1 MDAKISKDSRLKS
14 RLTRKDFHSL
24 KRMIGTQDALQE
36 DLSVA
41 VSNIKNLKYSF
52 LDIKL
57 LCKTIAGHKRRVMQN
72 ALKEAGYP
80 NFLNDEDLKF
90 KNLHAEIKREG
101 TKEQQEIFEYLIENS
116 IHTSYTQI
124 ESFSFIDTIKT
135 KIKW

>member
-14 RLTRKDFHSL
+14 RLTKKDFHSL
-24 KRMIGTQDALQE
+24 KNMIRSAED

-57 LCKTIAGHKRRVMQN
+57 LCKTIAGYKRRMMQN
-72 ALKEAGYP
+72 ALKEAGFP
-80 NFLNDEDLKF
+80 NFINDEDLKF

-101 TKEQQEIFEYLIENS
+101 TKEQQEIFEYMIENS
-116 IHTSYTQI
+116 ISQGYTGIQ
-124 ESFSFIDTIKT
+124 SFSFIDTIKT
-135 KIKW
+135 KIRW

>member
-14 RLTRKDFHSL
+14 RLTKKDFHSL
-24 KRMIGTQDALQE
+24 KNMIRSAED

-57 LCKTIAGHKRRVMQN
+57 LCKTLAGRKRRMMQN
-72 ALKEAGYP
+72 ALKEAGFP
-80 NFLNDEDLKF
+80 NFINDEDLKF

-101 TKEQQEIFEYLIENS
+101 TKDQQEIFEYLVENS
-116 IHTSYTQI
+116 VSQGYAGI

-135 KIKW
+135 KIRW

>member
-24 KRMIGTQDALQE
+24 KNMIRSAED
-36 DLSVA
+36 DLSIA

-57 LCKTIAGHKRRVMQN
+57 LCKTLAGHKRRMMQN
-72 ALKEAGYP
+72 ALQEAGYP
-80 NFLNDEDLKF
+80 NFINDEDLKF
-90 KNLHAEIKREG
+90 KNLHAEIKKEG
-101 TKEQQEIFEYLIENS
+101 TKDQQEIFEYLVENS
-116 IHTSYTQI
+116 VSQGYAGI

-135 KIKW
+135 KIRW

>member
-14 RLTRKDFHSL
+14 RLTRKDFHAL
-24 KRMIGTQDALQE
+24 KNMIKSAEG

-41 VSNIKNLKYSF
+41 ISNIRNLKYSF

-57 LCKTIAGHKRRVMQN
+57 LCKTIAGHKRRLMQN

-80 NFLNDEDLKF
+80 NFMSDEDLKF

-101 TKEQQEIFEYLIENS
+101 TKDQQEIFEYLIESN
-116 IHTSYTQI
+116 INTSYAEI
-124 ESFSFIDTIKT
+124 DSFSFIESIKS
-135 KIKW
+135 KIKWQI

>member
-14 RLTRKDFHSL
+14 RLTKKDFHSL
-24 KRMIGTQDALQE
+24 KRMIRMQE

-57 LCKTIAGHKRRVMQN
+57 LCKTIAGHNRRIMQN
-72 ALKEAGYP
+72 ALQEAGYP
-80 NFLNDEDLKF
+80 NFINDEDLKF

-135 KIKW
+135 KIRW

>member
-14 RLTRKDFHSL
+14 RLTKKDFHSL
-24 KRMIGTQDALQE
+24 KNMIRSAED

-41 VSNIKNLKYSF
+41 ISNIKNLKYSF

-57 LCKTIAGHKRRVMQN
+57 LCKTLAGQKRRMMQH
-72 ALKEAGYP
+72 ALKEVGYP
-80 NFLNDEDLKF
+80 DFINDEDLKF

-101 TKEQQEIFEYLIENS
+101 TKEQQEIFEYMVENS
-116 IHTSYTQI
+116 ISQGYAGM

-135 KIKW
+135 KIRW

>member
-1 MDAKISKDSRLKS
+1 MDATISKDSRLKS
-14 RLTRKDFHSL
+14 RLTRKDFHAL
-24 KRMIGTQDALQE
+24 KNMIRTQDALQE

-57 LCKTIAGHKRRVMQN
+57 LCKTIAGQKRRVMQN

-80 NFLNDEDLKF
+80 NFINDEDLKF

-135 KIKW
+135 KIRW

>member
-14 RLTRKDFHSL
+14 RLTKKDFHSL
-24 KRMIGTQDALQE
+24 KRMIRTQDALQE

-72 ALKEAGYP
+72 ALKEEVT
-80 NFLNDEDLKF
+80 LTL
-90 KNLHAEIKREG
+90 LMM
-101 TKEQQEIFEYLIENS
+101 
-116 IHTSYTQI
+116 
-124 ESFSFIDTIKT
+124 
-135 KIKW
+135 KI

>member
-14 RLTRKDFHSL
+14 RLTKKDFHSL
-24 KRMIGTQDALQE
+24 KRMIRTQDALQE

-80 NFLNDEDLKF
+80 NFINDEDLKF

-101 TKEQQEIFEYLIENS
+101 TKDQQEIFEYLGENS
-116 IHTSYTQI
+116 VSQGYAGI

>member
-14 RLTRKDFHSL
+14 RLTKKDFHSL
-24 KRMIGTQDALQE
+24 KRMIRTQDALQE

-57 LCKTIAGHKRRVMQN
+57 LCKTIAGHKRRVMQS

-80 NFLNDEDLKF
+80 NFINDENLKF

-101 TKEQQEIFEYLIENS
+101 TKDQQEIFEYLVENS
-116 IHTSYTQI
+116 VSQGYAGI

-135 KIKW
+135 KIRW

>member
-14 RLTRKDFHSL
+14 RLTRKDFHAL
-24 KRMIGTQDALQE
+24 KNMIKSAED

-41 VSNIKNLKYSF
+41 ISNIKNLKYSF

-57 LCKTIAGHKRRVMQN
+57 LCKTIAGHKRRLMQN

-101 TKEQQEIFEYLIENS
+101 TKEHQEIFEYLIENS

-135 KIKW
+135 KIRW

>member
-14 RLTRKDFHSL
+14 RLTKKDFHSL
-24 KRMIGTQDALQE
+24 KRMIRTQDALQE

-57 LCKTIAGHKRRVMQN
+57 LCKTLAGQKRRMMQH
-72 ALKEAGYP
+72 ALKEVGYP
-80 NFLNDEDLKF
+80 DFINDEDLKF

-101 TKEQQEIFEYLIENS
+101 TKEQQEIFEYMVENS
-116 IHTSYTQI
+116 ISQGYAGM

-135 KIKW
+135 KIRW